1 MVLAD
6 VTFTREPDMKGLFNG
21 VMSPYSWCVL
31 FNWTERFNG
40 DLAQPG
46 EPIRGSLYRIVCGIP
61 TKSGTPPPSPPKE
74 YIQRALNA
82 HGPTFLSSDPK
93 DNVNT
98 IEIDQVVW
106 SARFRTHSAAADC
119 MFTRLGSDEGGVIL
133 LVGDAAHIHSPAGG
147 QGMNLGLRDAVF
159 LGEALSKHIH
169 TSASSSDHP
178 ADIDSV
184 LREFAQA
191 RRDRALGTIK
201 FTKNYLQFVSM
212 PYSSRW
218 WMPISLGLIRDLFVR
233 YCARFTFLQ
242 SKVAWGLS
250 GLGRV

>member
-1 MVLAD
+1 MIVAD

-21 VMSPYSWCVL
+21 VMSPHSWCVL
-31 FNWTERFNG
+31 VNWTDKFNE

-46 EPIRGSLYRIVCGIP
+46 EPIRGSLYRIGCGIP
-61 TKSGTPPPSPPKE
+61 VKSGIPPSPPPKE
-74 YIQRALNA
+74 YIQSALNA
-82 HGPTFLSSDPK
+82 HGPTFLSSDP
-93 DNVNT
+93 NANANA

-106 SARFRTHSAAADC
+106 SSRFRTHSAVADR
-119 MFTRLGSDEGGVIL
+119 MFTRLGTDGGVIL

-169 TSASSSDHP
+169 LSATSSDNRVDP
-178 ADIDSV
+178 DVV
-184 LREFAQA
+184 LHDFATA

-201 FTKNYLQFVSM
+201 FTKKYLTFVSM

-218 WMPISLGLIRDLFVR
+218 WMPISLGWIRDLIVR
-233 YCARFTFLQ
+233 YCGRFAYWQ
-242 SKVAWGLS
+242 SKIAWGLS